1 MHTATW
7 LCRDQRLRETCATP
21 PCAPHW
27 LPDAPLSC
35 WVAQLARRQH
45 TSNVELPSPAFVMSW
60 RGVRGGQCLVRPAL
74 YLWRWCSDTVCAQ
87 SYKHTVCVICSAIRC
102 VLLVRGTE
110 GIVSWRLQVQV
121 VFECV
126 VVLLLNCT
134 VLHRGGFNLVCF
146 AVFAV
151 EHSHGS
157 FHGCAENVILLFV
170 RCQSGSSWFFF
181 CVHHIDATSAL
192 MADYMFGQ

>member
-7 LCRDQRLRETCATP
+7 LCRDQRLRETCATQL
-21 PCAPHW
+21 CAPHW

-45 TSNVELPSPAFVMSW
+45 TSNVELPSRAICDV
-60 RGVRGGQCLVRPAL
+60 LA
-74 YLWRWCSDTVCAQ
+74 WCPWWTVSRSTRIVSVEVVQ
-87 SYKHTVCVICSAIRC
+87 SYKHTVCVICLVMRC

-110 GIVSWRLQVQV
+110 WIVSWRLQVQV

-126 VVLLLNCT
+126 VVLLLNFT
-134 VLHRGGFNLVCF
+134 ILHRGGFNLVCF

-157 FHGCAENVILLFV
+157 FHDCAKLNVILLFV

-192 MADYMFGQ
+192 RADYMFGQ